1 MNNKTV
7 QIGYTPNDFFYN
19 KFPSYTLSDSSCNQL
34 YDDMSKNKTD
44 CTSKL
49 KDNSMN
55 CLHKEICINKNTTIN
70 IFNTKNTHG
79 KSKLH
84 LDDTNQEYYYQYIQ
98 TINLGFGN
106 ILLLLAIFYKMYNS

>member
-7 QIGYTPNDFFYN
+7 QVGYTPNDFFYN
-19 KFPSYTLSDSSCNQL
+19 KLPSFTLSDSSCNQL
-34 YDDMSKNKTD
+34 YNNMINID
-44 CTSKL
+44 CSSNL

-55 CLHKEICINKNTTIN
+55 CLKKEICINKDAAIN

-106 ILLLLAIFYKMYNS
+106 ILLLLVIFYKMYNS